1 MQTKC
6 VPPKCPVGKV
16 ESELERNLKHKGT
29 PGPGV
34 NREVVSL
41 LPCGPGIL
49 FV

>member
-6 VPPKCPVGKV
+6 VPAKCPVGKV
-16 ESELERNLKHKGT
+16 ERNLKHKGT